1 MKILVL
7 NPPAF
12 RNQDYIR
19 EGRCMQTK
27 SSWAALWM
35 PLSLCYIS
43 AVLREN
49 GHQVK
54 LIDAIAEK
62 LNTKKLAGISESF
75 NPELI
80 ILNTAIP
87 SIEGDMDCAS
97 ILKKRLPCVKIAI
110 VGMFP
115 TIYERECL
123 IRFSQIDYA
132 VMDEPEWVTSRLTD
146 VIVGNRSPGSVK
158 GLIYR
163 SSNEVIVNERQN
175 LAENNPDDLPFPA
188 RDLLNNNTYRLPTNG
203 KKFTLLCIA
212 RGCSANCIYCVAN
225 IYYGKKFRKR
235 SVENIIREIEHCINE
250 FNITNFLFWGESF
263 TTDMKYGEEI
273 CDEILKRGLKIS
285 WSTTSRVDTL
295 NQTLL
300 NKMKRAG
307 CILLGLGIESY
318 EQNVLNMARKGITT
332 DQIDKAVLM
341 TREAGLNT
349 MGHFMFGLPGDTK
362 ESALK
367 SIRFACKNLTY
378 AQFYAAIPYPKTELG
393 KIAGE
398 NNWIEESDYSCFE
411 LTQSVMGNGSLSA
424 REVKK
429 LRDNAYRK
437 FYFRPKM
444 FLQTLR
450 EVTSITSFLSILN
463 FMNWIMPKKSKI

>member
-12 RNQDYIR
+12 RNRDYIR

-35 PLSLCYIS
+35 PLSLCYIT
-43 AVLREN
+43 AVLREK
-49 GHQVK
+49 GHHVR

-62 LNTKKLAGISESF
+62 LNIKKLALISESF
-75 NPELI
+75 NPEFI

-87 SIEGDMDCAS
+87 SIEGDMNCAS
-97 ILKKRLPCVKIAI
+97 ILKKRLPAVKIAVI
-110 VGMFP
+110 GMFP
-115 TIYERECL
+115 TIYESECL
-123 IRFSQIDYA
+123 VRFSQIDYA

-146 VIVGNRSPGSVK
+146 VIAGNCSPASVK

-163 SSNEVIVNERQN
+163 IGNDVIVNERQN

-188 RDLLNNNTYRLPTNG
+188 RDLLNNNAYRLPTDG

-212 RGCSANCIYCVAN
+212 RGCPSNCIFCIAN

-235 SVENIIREIEHCINE
+235 SVENIIQEIEQCINK
-250 FNITNFLFWGESF
+250 FDITNFLFWGESF
-263 TTDMKYGEEI
+263 TTDARYGEEI
-273 CDEILKRGLKIS
+273 CDEIIKKRLKIS

-295 NQTLL
+295 NPTLL
-300 NKMKRAG
+300 NKMKEAG

-318 EQNVLNMARKGITT
+318 EQDVLNIARKGITT
-332 DQIDKAVLM
+332 SQIDKAVLM

-349 MGHFMFGLPGDTK
+349 LGHFMFGLPGDTK
-362 ESALK
+362 GSALK

-393 KIAGE
+393 RIAGE

-411 LTQSVMGNGSLSA
+411 LTESVMGNGSLSA
-424 REVKK
+424 KEIKK
-429 LRDNAYRK
+429 LRDGAYKK

-444 FLQTLR
+444 LLQTMR
-450 EVTSITSFLSILN
+450 EVTSIASFLSVLN
-463 FMNWIMPKKSKI
+463 FMNWIMPKK